1 MPDEAQNEQVV
12 VEEKQPEEL
21 LTSNETSK
29 EPELPEEVSER
40 TREQFE
46 KLKQHN
52 KELAEKLRQK
62 EEQNIPE
69 SVYEDL
75 KPKAVQPTNFNPAIP
90 QNELDKLMDEQGYID
105 PVLLKTTLANSQAQA
120 QQALA
125 EAKRIREEFENA
137 RETEQVKK
145 AHKDFPML
153 DPKRTDFNQKFFD
166 AVKNEMVSQMLRGEK
181 DLVAAAHKVAEWFP
195 VSTPKKEEAEK
206 KELQAKQ
213 ANLTGTTQSRP
224 QTQNTDNSDLVRRMW
239 KGDRNAL
246 LERLKNAGY

>member
-12 VEEKQPEEL
+12 VEEKQPEEM

-29 EPELPEEVSER
+29 EPELPEEVSDR

-62 EEQNIPE
+62 EEQQPE
-69 SVYEDL
+69 SVYADL
-75 KPKAVQPTNFNPAIP
+75 KPKVVDQQPNFKLPNLD

-105 PVLLKTTLANSQAQA
+105 PVLLKQTLADSQRQA
-120 QQALA
+120 AQALA
-125 EAKRIREEFENA
+125 ESQRMREEFENA
-137 RETEQVKK
+137 KETEQVKR
-145 AHKDFPML
+145 AYKDFPHL
-153 DPKRTDFNQKFFD
+153 NPKSTDFNQKFFD
-166 AVKNEMVSQMLRGEK
+166 AVKNEMVSQMIRGEK
-181 DLVAAAHKVAEWFP
+181 DLVAAAAKVSEWFP
-195 VSTPKKEEAEK
+195 KQTPKTDEAEK
-206 KELQAKQ
+206 KEMQIAQ

-224 QTQNTDNSDLVRRMW
+224 PAPKADDDLVKRMW

-246 LERLKNAGY
+246 LERLKASGL